1 VLPRRQLLIGA
12 GMSIFKLVWLELLHR
27 KSQVLSG
34 LLAITLGIGVIVGIQ
49 SVTRVSEIAVAIRLD
64 NLGANILVLPQ
75 AASVDDYYTADIDA
89 PTMPEDYVERIVTS
103 TLPGVDNLS
112 PKLTRRA
119 EVGGKKVV
127 LTGITPANEIASKP
141 IWQSTGLVG
150 ADLQLT
156 CDPNSDE
163 NKSLGYKDER
173 LQRQAVESLAEGSS
187 IVGSAAAVRLGLSE
201 GDTFRVPER
210 SDDAAAPVTEREF
223 LVDKVLPETGTIDDD
238 RIFVNL
244 KDAQAVFGIPDQVS
258 AIEIMGCCNAISEGL
273 LSQLRNILPD
283 TRITTVKQLV
293 STQLDTN
300 RLMEKVSLS
309 FLVIVLIVGAIS
321 IGNYIWANVNERRKE
336 IGILRMIGAPKSNI
350 YGMLFGK
357 AIILGLVGGVLGY
370 LLGTT
375 AGVILGPQLAGL
387 DVPPVPIYLLWAVLL
402 SLAAALLGTL
412 VPAWLAARIEP
423 FANMQEV

>member
-1 VLPRRQLLIGA
+1 
-12 GMSIFKLVWLELLHR
+12 MSIFKLIWLELMHR

-103 TLPGVDNLS
+103 ALPGVDNLS

-119 EVGGKKVV
+119 EIGGKQVV

-141 IWQSTGLVG
+141 VWQSAGLVG

-156 CDPNSDE
+156 CDPNSAE

-173 LQRQAVESLAEGSS
+173 LQRKAVESLPEGHCL
-187 IVGSAAAVRLGLSE
+187 VGSAAAVRLGLAE
-201 GDTFRVPER
+201 GDSFTIPER
-210 SDDAAAPVTEREF
+210 QRGSSAPVPGARASPWH
-223 LVDKVLPETGTIDDD
+223 KVLPETGTVDDD

-258 AIEIMGCCNAISEGL
+258 AIEIMGCCNAISAGL

-300 RLMEKVSLS
+300 RLMQKVSLA

-321 IGNYIWANVNERRKE
+321 IGNYIWANVNERAKE
-336 IGILRMIGAPKSNI
+336 IGILRMIGAPKSSI
-350 YGMLFGK
+350 YGMLLGK
-357 AIILGLVGGVLGY
+357 ALILGVVGGVLGY
-370 LLGTT
+370 FLGTV
-375 AGVILGPQLAGL
+375 AGVILGPELAGL
-387 DVPPVPIYLLWAVLL
+387 HVPPVPIYLLWAVLL
-402 SLAAALLGTL
+402 SVAAAILGSLL
-412 VPAWLAARIEP
+412 PAWRAARIEP

>member
-1 VLPRRQLLIGA
+1 VLPRRRLLSEHT
-12 GMSIFKLVWLELLHR
+12 MNTLKLIWLELLHR
-27 KSQVLSG
+27 KSQVVSG

-103 TLPGVDNLS
+103 ALPGLDNLS

-119 EVGGKKVV
+119 EIKGRRVV
-127 LTGITPANEIASKP
+127 LTGIAPANEIASKP
-141 IWQSTGLVG
+141 VWQTTGLVG

-156 CDPNSDE
+156 CDPNSAE

-173 LQRQAVESLAEGSS
+173 LQRKAVEALPMGTCL
-187 IVGSAAAVRLGLSE
+187 VGSAAAVRLALAE
-201 GDTFRVPER
+201 GDTFAIAER
-210 SDDAAAPVTEREF
+210 TSEPTDEPTERTFEVRK
-223 LVDKVLPETGTIDDD
+223 LLPETGTIDDD
-238 RIFVNL
+238 RVFINL
-244 KDAQAVFGIPDQVS
+244 KDAQAVFGIQDQVS

-273 LSQLRNILPD
+273 LSELRNILPD

-336 IGILRMIGAPKSNI
+336 IGILRMIGAPKSSI
-350 YGMLFGK
+350 YGLLLGK
-357 AIILGLVGGVLGY
+357 ALLLGVVGGVLGY
-370 LLGTT
+370 LLGTV
-375 AGVILGPQLAGL
+375 AGVILGPELAGL
-387 DVPPVPIYLLWAVLL
+387 DVPPVPIYLVWAVLL
-402 SLAAALLGTL
+402 SVAAAILGSIL
-412 VPAWLAARIEP
+412 PAWRAARIEP

>member
-1 VLPRRQLLIGA
+1 
-12 GMSIFKLVWLELLHR
+12 MSILKLIWLELLHR

-75 AASVDDYYTADIDA
+75 AASVDDYYSADIDA

-119 EVGGKKVV
+119 MVGGKKVV

-141 IWQSTGLVG
+141 IWQSAGLVG

-156 CDPNSDE
+156 CDPNSAE

-173 LQRQAVESLAEGSS
+173 LQRKAVESLPEGSS
-187 IVGSAAAVRLGLSE
+187 LIGSAAAVRLDLAE
-201 GDTFRVPER
+201 GDSFSVPER
-210 SDDAAAPVTEREF
+210 LEDASAPAVERPF
-223 LVDKVLPETGTIDDD
+223 LVAKVLPETGTVDDD

-244 KDAQAVFGIPDQVS
+244 RDAQAVFGIPGQVS

-273 LSQLRNILPD
+273 LSELRNILPD

-300 RLMEKVSLS
+300 RLMQKVSLS

-357 AIILGLVGGVLGY
+357 AIILGLAGGVLGY
-370 LLGTT
+370 VLGTA
-375 AGVILGPQLAGL
+375 AGVILGPELAGL
-387 DVPPVPIYLLWAVLL
+387 HVPPVPIYLLWAVLL